1 LIHRNTANNSKTSI
15 FFDTFAVNSKITLTN
30 IKFNRK
36 FMKILVCISI
46 TPDTTAK
53 ISFTNNNTAFN
64 KNGVTFILNPTD
76 EWYALVRAL
85 ELKEK
90 HGGKVTVVHVG
101 EKSSEQAIRKA
112 LAIGADSAVRINSD
126 ASDAYQ
132 IAGEIAAYAKAE
144 NFDVVFTGKEA
155 IDYNGFSVGGMLAE
169 MLDMPYVS
177 LATSLKMEGNT
188 ATIEREIE
196 GGIETVSV
204 STPFLVSAQ
213 KGMAEQRIP
222 NMRGIMMARRKP
234 LKVVNPAGIT
244 ALTTVK
250 QFELPPARQAVK
262 LVPADNVAELARL
275 LHEEAKVF

>member
-1 LIHRNTANNSKTSI
+1 
-15 FFDTFAVNSKITLTN
+15 
-30 IKFNRK
+30 
-36 FMKILVCISI
+36 
-46 TPDTTAK
+46 
-53 ISFTNNNTAFN
+53 
-64 KNGVTFILNPTD
+64 
-76 EWYALVRAL
+76 
-85 ELKEK
+85 
-90 HGGKVTVVHVG
+90 
-101 EKSSEQAIRKA
+101 
-112 LAIGADSAVRINSD
+112 
-126 ASDAYQ
+126 
-132 IAGEIAAYAKAE
+132 
-144 NFDVVFTGKEA
+144 
-155 IDYNGFSVGGMLAE
+155 MLAE